1 MNPTRINPSRRA
13 LLRAAAAAGALACA
27 PRVFAQAAP
36 MLEGG
41 RLVVVFL
48 RGAYDG
54 LSAFVPYAD
63 PVYERLRQATRI
75 PAPDGG
81 EGTAIRLDDRFALH
95 PALAPVLP
103 MWRDGIL
110 AVVPSAGSPDP
121 TRSHFEAQHHWETGM
136 PGKNSESPGWMNRL
150 ASLEPAGLR
159 EQRLVGVGEA
169 NPRILAGDLRARLVP
184 RGPQAANKGVVGNER
199 ARLALADIYAA
210 DGRLAEAFRM
220 GADSRMETARDLA
233 TEMMQADNGAGPAA
247 GLVQAARQLVALMRS
262 GRQLRLGFLSAGG
275 WDTHANQGGVQGQFA
290 NQLGGLARALVELRT
305 GLSQPGD
312 LILVMSEFGRTAA
325 ENGTRGTDHGR
336 GNALWLIGGRVAG
349 GRMHG
354 QWDGL
359 ARGNLNEGRDLPVR
373 HDFRAVI
380 AQALARGFGL
390 PESRLADLFP
400 GAAWDARLDGLLKR
414 A

>member
-1 MNPTRINPSRRA
+1 MNRTRRA
-13 LLRAAAAAGALACA
+13 FLRAAASACA
-27 PRVFAQAAP
+27 IGLAPRAFAQAAP
-36 MLEGG
+36 LLAGG

-63 PVYERLRQATRI
+63 PDYARLRQATRI
-75 PAPDGG
+75 PPPDGG
-81 EGTAIRLDDRFALH
+81 EGTAIRLDERFAMH
-95 PALAPVLP
+95 PALAPMLP

-110 AVVPSAGSPDP
+110 AVVPAAGSPHP

-136 PGKNSESPGWMNRL
+136 PGKSSEAPGWMNRL
-150 ASLEPAGLR
+150 ASLEPPGVR

-184 RGPQAANKGVVGNER
+184 RGPRAARQGVVGNER
-199 ARLALADIYAA
+199 VRHALADLYAA
-210 DGRLAEAFRM
+210 DGRLADAFRA
-220 GADSRMETARDLA
+220 GTDSRMATARDLA

-247 GLVQAARQLVALMRS
+247 GLVQSSRQLATLMRA
-262 GRQLRLGFLSAGG
+262 GRELRLGFLSAGG
-275 WDTHANQGGVQGQFA
+275 WDTHANQGGVQGQLA
-290 NQLGGLARALVELRT
+290 NQLGGLARALVELRA

-336 GNALWLIGGRVAG
+336 GNALWLIGERVAG

-354 QWDGL
+354 RWEGL
-359 ARGNLNEGRDLPVR
+359 AHGNLNEGRDLPVL
-373 HDFRAVI
+373 HDFRAIV
-380 AQALARGFGL
+380 AQALARNFGL
-390 PESRLADLFP
+390 SESRLAELFP
-400 GAAWDARLDGLLKR
+400 GATWDAGLDGLLKR